1 MSVRITLHAF
11 VSQMA
16 FFNSVISAAD
26 ASGSSVS
33 SAVQALLPADGNPV
47 LQVLHCQW
55 AANLAPQP
63 WDH

>member
-1 MSVRITLHAF
+1 MSVKITLRAF

-16 FFNSVISAAD
+16 FFTSVTSAAD
-26 ASGSSVS
+26 ASRSRVS
-33 SAVQALLPADGNPV
+33 SAVQAPLPADGNPV